1 MDTRNRM
8 RTLER
13 LAVLCGTA
21 LALATGSAGPA
32 AALITAAL
40 TPPTQSVTPGTDF
53 DVFFDVTAGGAAFN
67 GFDLVVQ
74 YDPAALTPVP
84 LVPVSSQQGCLM
96 TGVCSGA
103 CPNNTFHR
111 FTTAG
116 DSIVVSDVLLCNAFS
131 LTGPG
136 NLYRLRFHASN
147 TPQTTQLTV
156 RRAQFFNAGL
166 LVTPVSVTGALIG
179 IGVSVGVGH
188 DLPNGPPVVR
198 AEPNPARGRVQFV
211 ASGTVPGPA
220 EAEIVDLQGR
230 IVRALGTVTLA
241 SGAAF
246 TWDGAD
252 LHGRRAPAGLYLVKL
267 RRGGEVR
274 TSRFILLQ

>member
-1 MDTRNRM
+1 M
-8 RTLER
+8 RTFLKWASR
-13 LAVLCGTA
+13 SG
-21 LALATGSAGPA
+21 LALLLAAAGATRSS
-32 AALITAAL
+32 ALITAAL
-40 TPPTQSVTPGTDF
+40 TPPTQTVTPGTDF
-53 DVFFDVTAGGAAFN
+53 DVFFDVTAAGAAFN

-84 LVPVSSQQGCLM
+84 LVPVSNQQGCLM
-96 TGVCSGA
+96 TGACSGA

-136 NLYRLRFHASN
+136 NLYKLRFHASN
-147 TPQTTQLTV
+147 TQQVTQLTV

-166 LVTPVSVTGALIG
+166 LVTPASVTGAQIG
-179 IGVSVGVGH
+179 IGVSVGVGR
-188 DLPNGPPVVR
+188 DLPGLSAGVR

-211 ASGTVPGPA
+211 PTGGAPGPA
-220 EAEIVDLQGR
+220 EAEILDLQGR
-230 IVRALGTVTLA
+230 LVRSLGAVTL
-241 SGAAF
+241 GAGAGF
-246 TWDGAD
+246 SWDGSD
-252 LHGRRAPAGLYLVKL
+252 LHGRRAPSGLYLVKL
-267 RRGGEVR
+267 RRAGEVR